1 MWAVVIALPWPCNS
15 GLNFKFVILPFSG
28 QRLMMDLEAD
38 DLVPDSSTESDVTTE
53 VAQDGL
59 ESDEEEEYRVT
70 REDLIGE
77 YQSMLEEREEL
88 QQRR

>member
-1 MWAVVIALPWPCNS
+1 
-15 GLNFKFVILPFSG
+15 
-28 QRLMMDLEAD
+28 MMDLEAD

>member
-1 MWAVVIALPWPCNS
+1 MEL
-15 GLNFKFVILPFSG
+15 
-28 QRLMMDLEAD
+28 DAD
-38 DLVPDSSTESDVTTE
+38 DLVPDSSTESEVTTE
-53 VAQDGL
+53 VAPDGM
-59 ESDEEEEYRVT
+59 ESDDDDDYKVT

>member
-1 MWAVVIALPWPCNS
+1 
-15 GLNFKFVILPFSG
+15 
-28 QRLMMDLEAD
+28 MMELEAD
-38 DLVPDSSTESDVTTE
+38 DLVPDSSTESERTTE
-53 VAQDGL
+53 VAPEGL
-59 ESDEEEEYRVT
+59 ESDDEEDYKVT